1 MMSNS
6 EARKKRMKLFRQQ
19 RKDVTEQRNTAP
31 FSTHIRMT
39 KTKKDTLEKEYEKY
53 KKHYEND

>member
-1 MMSNS
+1 MSNS
-6 EARKKRMKLFRQQ
+6 EARKKRIKLLNQQ
-19 RKDVTEQRNTAP
+19 GKDVTEKRNTAP
-31 FSTHIRMT
+31 FSTHVRMT

>member
-1 MMSNS
+1 MSNS
-6 EARKKRMKLFRQQ
+6 EGRKKRMKLFRQQ
-19 RKDVTEQRNTAP
+19 RKDVIEQRNTSP

>member
-1 MMSNS
+1 MSNS

-19 RKDVTEQRNTAP
+19 RKDVTEQRNTSP
-31 FSTHIRMT
+31 FSTHVRMT